1 MSRGWYGRR
10 GRPPWW
16 PENEPFPP
24 PGGWRGGRPWGARG
38 GFVRHVVAFLFVA
51 VILAVI
57 AATFIFWL
65 LATALGAPD
74 LSGGIARGA
83 LLLLVFM
90 ALGFATR
97 SLRRLA
103 APVADVIDAVER
115 VAEGD
120 LTARVRERGPRAARA
135 LARSFNA
142 MTARLAA
149 LEEQRRRVLADVSHE
164 LRTPLSVVQ
173 GQLEALIDG
182 VHPADEPH
190 LRAILEETEILSRLV
205 EDLRTLSLAE
215 AGALALHRES
225 VDIGALAR
233 DTTVSFAD
241 RAAGAGVRIETAV
254 PADLPAADADPVRVR
269 EILANLV
276 ANAIRY
282 TPSGGLVRVA
292 ARGEGPTRISV
303 SVADTGRGIDAESLP
318 RVFDRFYKS
327 PESRGA
333 GLGLAIAK
341 QLVTAHGGEIAATSV
356 IGEGTEFRFTLPTE
370 NAT

>member
-1 MSRGWYGRR
+1 M
-10 GRPPWW
+10 
-16 PENEPFPP
+16 
-24 PGGWRGGRPWGARG
+24 
-38 GFVRHVVAFLFVA
+38 RHVVAFLFVA

-233 DTTVSFAD
+233 DTTLSFAD

-303 SVADTGRGIDAESLP
+303 SVADTGRGIDAEALP
-318 RVFDRFYKS
+318 HVFDRFYKS